1 MAVVEMGLL
10 FSSLIPSFLERLWR
24 IESLDDKEL
33 AKIAYEMIDVTEQ
46 FTTDF
51 QEFSTAERIDR
62 IERLILHIGKCY
74 GTYHSKSR
82 RYETTSKA
90 VTK

>member
-1 MAVVEMGLL
+1 MAIVEMDLL
-10 FSSLIPSFLERLWR
+10 FSPLIPSFLERLWR

-74 GTYHSKSR
+74 GT
-82 RYETTSKA
+82 
-90 VTK
+90 